1 LTRAGAGTGGQ
12 SNVCW
17 PGNCYKTDSA
27 TAGHGIAVKDSNRPS
42 ISPEQEGRLG
52 ALATLARRV
61 LVAERVWPP
70 LVYTLA
76 VLIFF
81 LAASW
86 LGLWQFAPRAF
97 RIAGVVLF
105 AVAGG
110 IALAPLAWMRRPAP
124 RDVLARLDR
133 DAGANHRPA
142 SSLAD
147 SLANDDGDPG
157 TRAMWATHRARL
169 ERAVDAIRVAPPSPR
184 MAERD
189 PYAIRFGV
197 ALLAFAAAVVAG
209 PEMYGRLA
217 SAFDWRT
224 DQAIAAAAAS
234 RIDAW
239 IDPPPYAG
247 RPPVVI
253 DFKTADSQT
262 LNVPEDSI
270 LVVRGDPS
278 LVETRIEG
286 AISASD
292 QKGEQA
298 DKTRTE
304 RRWTIHGGG
313 KATILRGGAPAAVAV
328 LSVTPA
334 AAPTIASTED
344 PRANVSGSLTLAY
357 HVDDRFGLASARA
370 DFARP
375 HDGTTPAPR
384 TLAPPPQAALQ
395 LPPTAN
401 GAGDAHT
408 TVDLSEHPWAGA
420 KVTMTLSAVSV
431 SGKTGQ
437 SGPIEVTLPQRA
449 FHNPLARAL
458 VEQRRD
464 LILDPDHAPKGVET
478 ALAALAIAPE
488 MFDTP
493 ANVYLGLK
501 QANASLHK
509 AKSDAD
515 LLDVAAMLWVM
526 ALQIEDGDSTQ
537 AERDL
542 RAAEQA
548 LREALQRG
556 ASDAEIRKLMEQ
568 MREAAKRFMSEMARN
583 SAPDA
588 NAKDQNLQA
597 QDLDKLL
604 DQMEDTAR
612 NGSREDAQAMLD
624 QMQEMF
630 ENMRSARDSEESP
643 GEREMRKQI
652 GELEKLLHDQ
662 QALRDD
668 TFRSDQRDRS
678 RKRAHNRAAPP
689 GGDDQQAQPND
700 DGSANPSDEGDNDA
714 DSSTKPDQ
722 DQADQDAL
730 PLDER
735 QGALRDRLAELQ
747 RKLKSLGMKGEKG
760 FDDAQGDMKE
770 AEGDLS
776 GDQGKP
782 GKDGQNGKGGKGG
795 KGAAVDAQG
804 RALEALREGAQG
816 LGKQMQSQGQGQGRN
831 GKGDYVAR
839 RGRPGEQSGD
849 DPLGRGAEGDKGRE
863 DGPLKE
869 TAGAAERARRV
880 MEELRRRLADPARP
894 VDERDYL
901 ERLMKRD

>member
-1 LTRAGAGTGGQ
+1 M
-12 SNVCW
+12 V
-17 PGNCYKTDSA
+17 
-27 TAGHGIAVKDSNRPS
+27 
-42 ISPEQEGRLG
+42 
-52 ALATLARRV
+52 
-61 LVAERVWPP
+61 ERVWPP
-70 LVYTLA
+70 LVFALA
-76 VLIFF
+76 VVILF

-86 LGLWQFAPRAF
+86 LGVWQFAPRSF

-105 AVAGG
+105 AVACG
-110 IALAPLAWMRRPAP
+110 IALAPLARLRRPRP

-157 TRAMWATHRARL
+157 TQAMWAAHRARL

-197 ALLAFAAAVVAG
+197 ALLAFAAAVAAG
-209 PEMYGRLA
+209 PETYGRLA
-217 SAFDWRT
+217 AAFDWRS
-224 DQAIAAAAAS
+224 DEAIAAAAAS

-253 DFKTADSQT
+253 DFKTAAPQT
-262 LNVPEDSI
+262 LNIPEDSI

-286 AISASD
+286 AISPSD
-292 QKGEQA
+292 QKDEVSE
-298 DKTRTE
+298 KTRTE
-304 RRWTIHGGG
+304 KRWTIHGVG
-313 KATILRGGAPAAVAV
+313 KATILRSGAPVAVAI
-328 LSVTPA
+328 LAVTPA
-334 AAPTIASTED
+334 GAPTIASTDE
-344 PRANVSGSLTLAY
+344 PRGNISGSLTLSY
-357 HVDDRFGLASARA
+357 HVDDRFGLAGARA

-375 HDGTTPAPR
+375 HDGAAPAPR

-401 GAGDAHT
+401 GVGDAKT

-420 KVTMTLSAVSV
+420 KVTMTLSAVSI

-437 SGPIEVTLPQRA
+437 SGPIEMTLPQRI

-458 VEQRRD
+458 VEQRRA
-464 LILDPDHAPKGVET
+464 LILDPDNAPKRVET
-478 ALAALAIAPE
+478 ALTGLAIAPE
-488 MFDTP
+488 LFDTP
-493 ANVYLGLK
+493 AKIYLGLK
-501 QANASLHK
+501 QANASLHD

-515 LLDVAAMLWVM
+515 LLDVAAMLWAM
-526 ALQIEDGDSTQ
+526 AQQIEDGDASQ

-556 ASDAEIRKLMEQ
+556 ASDQEIRKLMDQ
-568 MREAAKRFMSEMARN
+568 LREAARRFMSEMARN
-583 SAPDA
+583 DQPDA
-588 NAKDQNLQA
+588 NPQDQNLQA

-604 DQMEDTAR
+604 DQMEDKAR

-630 ENMRSARDSEESP
+630 ENMRSARDGEESP

-668 TFRSDQRDRS
+668 TFRSDQRDRT
-678 RKRAHNRAAPP
+678 RKRAHNRAAP
-689 GGDDQQAQPND
+689 GQNDQQAQPD
-700 DGSANPSDEGDNDA
+700 EDGSNTPDEGDNDA
-714 DSSTKPDQ
+714 NSSAKPDQ

-782 GKDGQNGKGGKGG
+782 GKDGQSGKGKGG

-831 GKGDYVAR
+831 GKGNYVAR
-839 RGRPGEQSGD
+839 RG
-849 DPLGRGAEGDKGRE
+849 
-863 DGPLKE
+863 
-869 TAGAAERARRV
+869 
-880 MEELRRRLADPARP
+880 PARANRP
-894 VDERDYL
+894 ATIRSAAAP
-901 ERLMKRD
+901 RATRAARTGRSRRPRAPPSARAGSWRSSAAASPTPPARSTNATTSNG

>member
-1 LTRAGAGTGGQ
+1 
-12 SNVCW
+12 
-17 PGNCYKTDSA
+17 
-27 TAGHGIAVKDSNRPS
+27 VKDSDQRS
-42 ISPEQEGRLG
+42 IGPEGGGRLG
-52 ALATLARRV
+52 ALATLAQRV
-61 LVAERVWPP
+61 LVVERAWPP
-70 LVYTLA
+70 FVFALA
-76 VLIFF
+76 VVIFF

-86 LGLWQFAPRAF
+86 LGLWQEAPRSF

-105 AVAGG
+105 AVGCG
-110 IALAPLAWMRRPAP
+110 IALAPLAWMRRPAA

-147 SLANDDGDPG
+147 SLANDDGDPE
-157 TRAMWATHRARL
+157 TQAMWAAHRARL

-197 ALLAFAAAVVAG
+197 ALLAFAAAVAAG

-217 SAFDWRT
+217 AAFDWRS
-224 DQAIAAAAAS
+224 DEAVAAAASS

-253 DFKTADSQT
+253 DFKTADPQT

-286 AISASD
+286 AISPSD
-292 QKGEQA
+292 QKGEPA
-298 DKTRTE
+298 EKARTE
-304 RRWTIHGGG
+304 KRWAIHGGG

-328 LSVTPA
+328 LAVTSA
-334 AAPTIASTED
+334 GAPTIASTEE
-344 PRANVSGSLTLAY
+344 PRANISGSLTLAY
-357 HVDDRFGLASARA
+357 HVEDRFGLAGARA

-375 HDGTTPAPR
+375 RDGAGPAPR

-395 LPPTAN
+395 LPSTAN
-401 GAGDAHT
+401 GVGDART

-420 KVTMTLSAVSV
+420 KVTMTLSAVSI

-464 LILDPDHAPKGVET
+464 LIMDPDHAPKQVET
-478 ALAALAIAPE
+478 ALAALVIAPE
-488 MFDTP
+488 LFDTP
-493 ANVYLGLK
+493 ANIYLGLK
-501 QANASLHK
+501 QANVSLHS
-509 AKSDAD
+509 AKTDAD
-515 LLDVAAMLWVM
+515 LLDVAAMLWAM
-526 ALQIEDGDSTQ
+526 ALQIEDGDATQ

-556 ASDAEIRKLMEQ
+556 ASDEEIRKLMEQ
-568 MREAAKRFMSEMARN
+568 LREAAKRFMSEMARQD
-583 SAPDA
+583 APDSSA
-588 NAKDQNLQA
+588 EDQNLQA

-604 DQMEDTAR
+604 DQMEQTAR

-630 ENMRSARDSEESP
+630 ENMRSARDGEESP
-643 GEREMRKQI
+643 GEREMRKEI
-652 GELEKLLHDQ
+652 GELEKLLRDQ

-668 TFRSDQRDRS
+668 TFRSDQRDRAH
-678 RKRAHNRAAPP
+678 RRAHKHASQP
-689 GGDDQQAQPND
+689 GEDDQQAQPNE
-700 DGSANPSDEGDNDA
+700 DGSQNSPDAGDNDA
-714 DSSTKPDQ
+714 DQSAKPDQ

-747 RKLKSLGMKGEKG
+747 RKLKSLGMKSEKG
-760 FDDAQGDMKE
+760 FDEAQGDMKE

-782 GKDGQNGKGGKGG
+782 GKGGQNGKSG

-804 RALEALREGAQG
+804 RALDALREGAQG
-816 LGKQMQSQGQGQGRN
+816 LEKQMQGQQGQGKGRN
-831 GKGDYVAR
+831 GRGNYVAH
-839 RGRPGEQSGD
+839 RGRPGEMPGD

-880 MEELRRRLADPARP
+880 MEELRRRLADPTRP
-894 VDERDYL
+894 IDERDYL

>member
-1 LTRAGAGTGGQ
+1 MAQRALT
-12 SNVCW
+12 V
-17 PGNCYKTDSA
+17 
-27 TAGHGIAVKDSNRPS
+27 
-42 ISPEQEGRLG
+42 
-52 ALATLARRV
+52 
-61 LVAERVWPP
+61 ERVWPP
-70 LVYTLA
+70 LVFALA
-76 VLIFF
+76 VVILF

-86 LGLWQFAPRAF
+86 LGAWQFAPRAL

-105 AVAGG
+105 ALACGA
-110 IALAPLAWMRRPAP
+110 ALAPLARLRRPTA

-157 TRAMWATHRARL
+157 TQAMWAAHRARL

-209 PEMYGRLA
+209 PETYGRLA
-217 SAFDWRT
+217 AAFDWRS
-224 DQAIAAAAAS
+224 DAAIAAPGAS

-253 DFKTADSQT
+253 DFKTAAPQT
-262 LNVPEDSI
+262 LNIPEDSI

-286 AISASD
+286 AISPAD
-292 QKGEQA
+292 QKDEA
-298 DKTRTE
+298 AEKTRAE
-304 RRWTIHGGG
+304 KRWTIHGVG
-313 KATILRGGAPAAVAV
+313 KATILRGGAPVAVAV
-328 LSVTPA
+328 LAVTPA
-334 AAPTIASTED
+334 GAPTIASTEE
-344 PRANVSGSLTLAY
+344 PRGNISGSLTLAY
-357 HVDDRFGLASARA
+357 HVDDRYGLAGARA

-375 HDGTTPAPR
+375 HDGTGPPPR

-401 GAGDAHT
+401 GVGDANT

-420 KVTMTLSAVSV
+420 QGHDAAQR
-431 SGKTGQ
+431 GQ
-437 SGPIEVTLPQRA
+437 HFGQDRRERADRGDAAAANLPQSA
-449 FHNPLARAL
+449 GARAGRTASRPRSRPR
-458 VEQRRD
+458 QCAKAGRD
-464 LILDPDHAPKGVET
+464 GADG
-478 ALAALAIAPE
+478 LAIAPE
-488 MFDTP
+488 LFDTP
-493 ANVYLGLK
+493 ANIYLGLK
-501 QANASLHK
+501 QANASLHG

-515 LLDVAAMLWVM
+515 LLDVAAMLWAM
-526 ALQIEDGDSTQ
+526 ALEIENGDASQ

-548 LREALQRG
+548 LRDALQRG
-556 ASDAEIRKLMEQ
+556 ASDEEIRKLMEQ
-568 MREAAKRFMSEMARN
+568 LREAAKRFMSEMARN
-583 SAPDA
+583 NAPDA
-588 NAKDQNLQA
+588 NAQDQNLQA

-630 ENMRSARDSEESP
+630 ENMRSARDGQESP

-652 GELEKLLHDQ
+652 GELEKLLRDQ

-668 TFRSDQRDRS
+668 TFRSDQRDHA
-678 RKRAHNRAAPP
+678 RKRKHSQGAP
-689 GGDDQQAQPND
+689 GQDDSQAQPNE
-700 DGSANPSDEGDNDA
+700 DGSNPPDDGDNDA
-714 DSSTKPDQ
+714 NSSTKPDQ
-722 DQADQDAL
+722 GQTDQDGL

-776 GDQGKP
+776 GGQGQP
-782 GKDGQNGKGGKGG
+782 GKDGQSGKGKGGKSG

-804 RALEALREGAQG
+804 RALEALRDGAQG
-816 LGKQMQSQGQGQGRN
+816 LQKQMQGDGKGQGRD
-831 GKGDYVAR
+831 GKGKYVAR
-839 RGRPGEQSGD
+839 RGKPGEQPGD
-849 DPLGRGAEGDKGRE
+849 DPLGRGANGDKGRE